1 VLTRLKVSGFK
12 NLVDT
17 DIRFGPFTCIA
28 GPNAVG
34 KSNLFDAIRFLNFL
48 ASGTLFD
55 AARSIRSEGSRSGD
69 VRSLFHRAD
78 GRYDDGMVF
87 EAEMIIPDEGADDLG
102 QRAEAAITFLRYK
115 VEIGYKTDRNL
126 PSLGSLVLLREE
138 LDHINLGE
146 AYHSIGFPH
155 SAKSWRNEVVKGKR
169 TTPFI
174 STKGEGGNRVIK
186 LSQDGTKGRPRS
198 FAADNLPRTVLSTV
212 NATESPTALLA
223 RREMQ
228 SWRVLRLEPDAL
240 REPDRLTAPP
250 GLGPDG
256 AHLPATLFRLAR
268 SEADLGDRR
277 EDGPGRVYDR
287 VALRLSELTDNTAE
301 VGVDVDEQRELL
313 TLYVTERDG
322 TVYTGRSL
330 SDGALRF
337 LALAAIEVDPAA
349 SGVVCLEEP
358 ENGIHPGRIPA
369 MLRLLRDIA
378 CDPER
383 PAGVGNRLRQV
394 IVNTYSP
401 AVVSQVPDDSLLA
414 AEPRVVVI
422 DGVPVK
428 KVHFGWLPDTWRTIT
443 GSGVPT
449 VARDK
454 LLAFFSSVSQ
464 SEPSPGHPPA
474 PGRREQQRNSDVRD
488 MQGVLSFSKDGE

>member
-17 DIRFGPFTCIA
+17 EIRFGPFTCIA

-48 ASGTLFD
+48 SSDTLLN
-55 AARSIRSEGSRSGD
+55 AARSIRSEGSGSGD

-78 GRYDDGMVF
+78 GRYDDRMVF
-87 EAEMIIPDEGADDLG
+87 EAEMIIPGEGADDLG
-102 QRAEAAITFLRYK
+102 QKAEAAITFLRYRL
-115 VEIGYKTDRNL
+115 EIGYKTDHSL
-126 PSLGSLVLLREE
+126 PSLGSLVLLKEE
-138 LDHINLGE
+138 LDHINLGD
-146 AYHSIGFPH
+146 AHHLIGFPH
-155 SAKSWRNEVVKGKR
+155 SAKNWRSEVIKGKR
-169 TTPFI
+169 TSPFI
-174 STKGEGGNRVIK
+174 STKGEGGNRVVK

-198 FAADNLPRTVLSTV
+198 FGADNLPRTVLSTV

-250 GLGPDG
+250 GLGRDG
-256 AHLPATLFRLAR
+256 SHLAATLFRLAR
-268 SEADLGDRR
+268 SDADLRDRR
-277 EDGPGRVYDR
+277 DDGRGRVYDR
-287 VALRLSELTDNTAE
+287 VSSRLSELVDNTAG

-313 TLYVTERDG
+313 TLHVTERDG

-330 SDGALRF
+330 SDGTLRF
-337 LALAAIEVDPAA
+337 LALATIDVDPAE

-358 ENGIHPGRIPA
+358 ENGIHPSRISA

-383 PAGVGNRLRQV
+383 PARGGNRLRQV
-394 IVNTYSP
+394 IVNTHSP

-414 AEPRVVVI
+414 VEPRVVVV
-422 DGVPVK
+422 DGAPVK
-428 KVHFGWLPDTWRTIT
+428 TVHFSWLPDTWRSIA
-443 GSGVPT
+443 GLGVPT
-449 VARDK
+449 VAKDK
-454 LLAFFSSVSQ
+454 LLAYLSPISPG
-464 SEPSPGHPPA
+464 EPSPGHPSPS
-474 PGRREQQRNSDVRD
+474 GRREHQRNSDVRD
-488 MQGVLSFSKDGE
+488 MQGLLSFSKDGE